1 MGSCAAPSA
10 KGDDKFITTDYL
22 QQCQKKYLALPHLLQ
37 GKEKGI
43 VNLKNL
49 AGGGIVCGL
58 NADLTGICNDTIIG
72 IFINDTSEDIQ
83 PNPDLL
89 AQTDQLALVEID
101 AVRIESI
108 IAPYRENGEGIKMM
122 DAIEK
127 LLFVSEE
134 AKKWIYHPMMK
145 KVKHHT
151 LHQYRRELSTSGNQ
165 ILALIPHELPIS
177 MNALPSSPAQQW
189 HHLRATI
196 NLLCRLSRSD
206 IPQGSIA
213 FEELVYYI
221 PRLLEAS
228 ESINV
233 AAYERWY
240 DFYIRK
246 KGEGVLNEAEIEFLS
261 FIVKIINWNLSIH
274 NLPTFDS
281 KQAFRDWFLLNDP
294 NKSL

>member
-1 MGSCAAPSA
+1 
-10 KGDDKFITTDYL
+10 
-22 QQCQKKYLALPHLLQ
+22 
-37 GKEKGI
+37 
-43 VNLKNL
+43 
-49 AGGGIVCGL
+49 
-58 NADLTGICNDTIIG
+58 
-72 IFINDTSEDIQ
+72 
-83 PNPDLL
+83 
-89 AQTDQLALVEID
+89 
-101 AVRIESI
+101 
-108 IAPYRENGEGIKMM
+108 MM

-177 MNALPSSPAQQW
+177 MNALPSSPAPQW

>member
-1 MGSCAAPSA
+1 M
-10 KGDDKFITTDYL
+10 
-22 QQCQKKYLALPHLLQ
+22 
-37 GKEKGI
+37 
-43 VNLKNL
+43 
-49 AGGGIVCGL
+49 
-58 NADLTGICNDTIIG
+58 
-72 IFINDTSEDIQ
+72 
-83 PNPDLL
+83 
-89 AQTDQLALVEID
+89 EID

-221 PRLLEAS
+221 PGFWKHL
-228 ESINV
+228 
-233 AAYERWY
+233 
-240 DFYIRK
+240 
-246 KGEGVLNEAEIEFLS
+246 
-261 FIVKIINWNLSIH
+261 NLSM
-274 NLPTFDS
+274 LPLT
-281 KQAFRDWFLLNDP
+281 NDGMTSIYA
-294 NKSL
+294 KRRGCTE